1 MTRIRKQW
9 ASAEGAAST
18 EFGLD
23 TSESADGSNP
33 VYHLAEK
40 LKEAR
45 LCVRGLQ
52 NSLAS
57 LKRAAVE
64 LSAREK
70 EVQQLRDEND
80 SLKQEFSI
88 KEGDYRLEIEA
99 LETSLG
105 MASPSFWR
113 DTIHQPAQ
121 DEYEALKGSLLESGV
136 ESWSV
141 EQMYVA
147 LSARRATADFKSKDL
162 VGAFAM
168 KFHETVSAWA
178 YGFRPV
184 GTL

>member
-9 ASAEGAAST
+9 ASAEDAVST
-18 EFGLD
+18 KFGLD
-23 TSESADGSNP
+23 TPEIAEGSNP

-52 NSLAS
+52 GSLAS
-57 LKRAAVE
+57 LKRAAAE

-88 KEGDYRLEIEA
+88 KEGDYRSEIEA
-99 LETSLG
+99 LETCLG
-105 MASPSFWR
+105 MVSPSFWR
-113 DTIHQPAQ
+113 DTIDQPPE
-121 DEYEALKGSLLESGV
+121 DEYEALKGSLLNIGV

-141 EQMYVA
+141 EQM
-147 LSARRATADFKSKDL
+147 
-162 VGAFAM
+162 
-168 KFHETVSAWA
+168 
-178 YGFRPV
+178 
-184 GTL
+184 